1 MSPPQPTHEALQQQQ
16 QRQQQQQAPNPSS
29 HTPTKRDTTRIPN
42 KHTTTTTTTTTTKS
56 KRSRTYKRRGT
67 AGLRSCANC
76 SSTETSVWRKAK
88 KTGETLCNPCG
99 VYQNAHGGKPR
110 PLELKKDSIH
120 SRKRKAGGGAGSIS
134 KKQNRKQKRK
144 SALSDTEDEEEEE
157 DEEED
162 YEMDSENDDA
172 ELAPDFK
179 KSCDTEESK
188 DWMLKFGG

>member
-1 MSPPQPTHEALQQQQ
+1 MDNNAGEALQQQQ
-16 QRQQQQQAPNPSS
+16 QQQQRQQAPNPSS

-42 KHTTTTTTTTTTKS
+42 KQTTTSTTTTTKS
-56 KRSRTYKRRGT
+56 RRIRTYKRRGT

-120 SRKRKAGGGAGSIS
+120 SRKRKGGSIS

-144 SALSDTEDEEEEE
+144 SALSDTEEEE
-157 DEEED
+157 DEEEEED

-179 KSCDTEESK
+179 KSSDTEESK